1 MEDTQQQMMDFL
13 QDISP
18 LLIDYGMQLLGA
30 IIILIIGTWLS
41 RKFAKK
47 AIKSAQKSGK
57 VDDTL
62 VPIIGNVT
70 RITIMIITILAV
82 LSQFG
87 VQTASVIAVLGAAGL
102 AVGLA
107 LQGTLSNVASGVM
120 LLLFRPF
127 KVGDVAQVNGNV
139 LLVDEIGLFM
149 TKLHTFDNINVY
161 LPNSKVWG
169 SEIRNYSQN
178 ETRRVDLIMGIGYD
192 DDIDKAM
199 KAIREVIDADERV
212 LAEPEPML
220 AVESLGD
227 SSVNIMVRC
236 WANTP
241 DWFATKLDL
250 TRALKY
256 KLDEEDITIPY
267 PQRDVHL
274 FEQKK

>member
-1 MEDTQQQMMDFL
+1 MEDTQQQIMGFL
-13 QDISP
+13 REISP

-30 IIILIIGTWLS
+30 IAILIIGTWLS
-41 RKFAKK
+41 KKFAKK
-47 AIKSAQKSGK
+47 AVDSASKSGK

-62 VPIIGNVT
+62 VPLIGNIT
-70 RITIMIITILAV
+70 RITIMIITILMV

-87 VQTASVIAVLGAAGL
+87 VQTASVVAVLGAAGL
-102 AVGLA
+102 AIGLA

-120 LLLFRPF
+120 LLIFRPF

-139 LLVDEIGLFM
+139 FLVDEIGLFM
-149 TKLHTFDNINVY
+149 TKMHTFDNINVY
-161 LPNSKVWG
+161 LPNSQVWG

-178 ETRRVDLIMGIGYD
+178 ENRRVDLIMGIGYD
-192 DDIDKAM
+192 DDIDHAM
-199 KAIREVIDADERV
+199 KAMREVLDADERV

-236 WANTP
+236 WAKTP

-250 TRALKY
+250 TRAMKY
-256 KLDEEDITIPY
+256 KLDEEDINIPY
-267 PQRDVHL
+267 PQRDVHVH
-274 FEQKK
+274 EQK

>member
-120 LLLFRPF
+120 LLIFRPF